1 MKAVYSASLANLF
14 HVTVFGRELARADGE
29 AAGRIR
35 APGAAPGWAAGSTLP
50 TGRLRGLRAP
60 GALGYVLGTPD
71 STPCGCFGGV
81 GLEGWGPARAA
92 HRVLVA
98 VVAPRRS
105 RRGFRVPGL
114 DRCQEARGFGVTPA
128 RGWAFARAPLVLV
141 KQTGGERGRGR
152 DRPG

>member
-60 GALGYVLGTPD
+60 GALGYVLGTPI
-71 STPCGCFGGV
+71 PPPWMFWGGGFGGV
-81 GLEGWGPARAA
+81 GASSSRSPRAGGGGGTEEEPSRVSCAGTGSVPRGSGIWGDA
-92 HRVLVA
+92 
-98 VVAPRRS
+98 
-105 RRGFRVPGL
+105 GTGL
-114 DRCQEARGFGVTPA
+114 GVCSGTA
-128 RGWAFARAPLVLV
+128 GA
-141 KQTGGERGRGR
+141 G
-152 DRPG
+152 